1 MSDFKVVDIESID
14 IEDLVIEDEAENNN
28 IDVSNMDYEVFYSYP
43 YKEDEQYEYQY
54 RITINNKEL
63 VLDEVK
69 CDEEEEHL
77 DSCVIYLS
85 NIQTILINDAIK
97 SIKSN
102 LDIRTNNPFKKIK
115 IGLNDLPLDIN
126 SESEKLE
133 EAKSYC
139 LKELLSEV
147 ITTI

>member
-1 MSDFKVVDIESID
+1 MSDFKVVDIESIN
-14 IEDLVIEDEAENNN
+14 IEDLVIENEGVN
-28 IDVSNMDYEVFYSYP
+28 IDVTNMDYAIYYSYP
-43 YKEDEQYEYQY
+43 YKEDNHFEYQY
-54 RITINNKEL
+54 RITINDTEL
-63 VLDEVK
+63 ILDEVK
-69 CDEEEEHL
+69 CDEETEHL

-85 NIQTILINDAIK
+85 NIKTIILNDAIK

>member
-1 MSDFKVVDIESID
+1 MYDFKVVDIETID
-14 IEDLVIEDEAENNN
+14 VEDLVIDNEAENN

-43 YKEDEQYEYQY
+43 YQVDDRYEYQY
-54 RITINNKEL
+54 RITINDKEL
-63 VLDEVK
+63 ILDEVK

>member
-1 MSDFKVVDIESID
+1 MYDFKVVDIETID
-14 IEDLVIEDEAENNN
+14 VEDLVIDNEAENN

-43 YKEDEQYEYQY
+43 YQGDDRYEYQY
-54 RITINNKEL
+54 RITINDKEL
-63 VLDEVK
+63 ILDEVK